1 MKRKTYASILALTGI
16 LCACGQQT
24 VQQPAAAAEPT
35 AAARPTAPADNMLP
49 EAEGVTAQDEEVP
62 VIPGEEHWP
71 VVGMVISRSGID
83 DGSFNQSAWEG
94 LQWLEG
100 SMDCHTMIVEAGDEA
115 ALTEQE
121 AMEQLVQAG
130 CDLCWGIGV
139 NCADAVLTAAEK
151 HPDVQFAIADTT
163 FEDLP
168 ENVTAVVFRAQESS
182 FLAGYIAGSVT
193 ESGYV
198 GFVGGERNDVIDAFY
213 YGFGAGVQIAAKE
226 RGIKISTCT
235 IYVDSFD
242 DPEEGYKMAKT
253 LYDQNCDVVYHAAG
267 ASGLGVIRA
276 AEEEG
281 KYVIGVDKD
290 QSYLAPDRVL
300 CSALKYVNVSVKQ
313 VSEGILKD
321 DIVPGQTIELGLAE
335 NAVGITEDHPL
346 YSQEIYEKVLDLQVQ
361 IVAGELTPPSTEEEY
376 NAFCGQ

>member
-1 MKRKTYASILALTGI
+1 MKRKTYASILAFTGI
-16 LCACGQQT
+16 LCACGMQP
-24 VQQPAAAAEPT
+24 VQQPAMEAEPT

-49 EAEGVTAQDEEVP
+49 GVTGVASQPKEETVNDLP
-62 VIPGEEHWP
+62 K
-71 VVGMVISRSGID
+71 VGMVISESGID

-100 SMDCHTMIVEAGDEA
+100 SMDCDSSLIMEVKDGDEA
-115 ALTEQE
+115 VG
-121 AMEQLVQAG
+121 MEHLVESG

-182 FLAGYIAGSVT
+182 FLAGYIAGRVT

-213 YGFGAGVQIAAKE
+213 YGFGAGVQTAAKE

-290 QSYLAPDRVL
+290 QSYLAPDHVL

-321 DIVPGQTIELGLAE
+321 DIVSGQTIELGLAE

-346 YSQEIYEKVLDLQVQ
+346 YSQEIYEKMLDLQVQ

>member
-1 MKRKTYASILALTGI
+1 MKRKTYASILVLAGV
-16 LCACGQQT
+16 LCACGAQPVQQT
-24 VQQPAAAAEPT
+24 EAEPT
-35 AAARPTAPADNMLP
+35 AAVRPTAPTDNMLP

-62 VIPGEEHWP
+62 VIPGEEQWP

-100 SMDCHTMIVEAGDEA
+100 SMDCHTMIVEAGDEE
-115 ALTEQE
+115 ALSEQE

-130 CDLCWGIGV
+130 CDLCWGVGV
-139 NCADAVLTAAEK
+139 NCADAVLSAAEK
-151 HPDVQFAIADTT
+151 HPDVQFAIVDTT
-163 FEDLP
+163 YEELP
-168 ENVTAVVFRAQESS
+168 ENVTAVVFRAQEAS
-182 FLAGYIAGSVT
+182 FLAGYVAGSVT

-198 GFVGGERNDVIDAFY
+198 GFVGGERNDVIDTFY
-213 YGFGAGVQIAAKE
+213 YGFGAGVQTAAKE

-242 DPEEGYKMAKT
+242 DPEEGYRMAKT

-276 AEEEG
+276 AEEED

-290 QSYLAPDRVL
+290 QAYLDPDHVLSSGMKKVDAAILRVSQDYEQGRAIGGKTL
-300 CSALKYVNVSVKQ
+300 SFGMA
-313 VSEGILKD
+313 EG
-321 DIVPGQTIELGLAE
+321 
-335 NAVGITEDHPL
+335 AVGIPENHEN
-346 YSQEIYEKVLDLQVQ
+346 YSDEIYDAAIGLCDEIK
-361 IVAGELTPPSTEEEY
+361 AGKLVPPANEEEY
-376 NAFCGQ
+376 KTFVDGL